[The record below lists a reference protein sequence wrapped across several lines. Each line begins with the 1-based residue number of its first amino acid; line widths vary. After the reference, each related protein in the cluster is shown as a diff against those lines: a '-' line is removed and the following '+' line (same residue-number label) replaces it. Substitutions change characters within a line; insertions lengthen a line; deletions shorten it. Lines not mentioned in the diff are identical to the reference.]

1 MKWHSLWPAGPIYQ
15 AKVAA
20 NIDKL
25 MRWSGSHL
33 LGHGVHGGSGQHL
46 LCLASCILTGRAP
59 TSWLEILRG
68 SVKPSLRYADEVTI
82 VLGSERARKLPT
94 LISRCTCA
102 SGSDRVA
109 RFCTVCS
116 FRWIIITEYYFLVL
130 FSILIWRSSSFVAGQ
145 IRTAGGASLP
155 CLG

>member
-68 SVKPSLRYADEVTI
+68 SVKPWRSDDRV
-82 VLGSERARKLPT
+82 GERAGAEASNL
-94 LISRCTCA
+94 SRCTCA